1 MRVVLFTGKGGVGK
15 TSVAA
20 ATAMRCAS
28 AGYRTVVM
36 STDPAHS
43 LGDSFDIELGA
54 EAVKVA
60 DNLWAHEVSSLHE
73 MQRHWAKLH
82 EYAVEVF
89 STQGLDEVLADEVA
103 NPPGMDEVASLM
115 WIKHY
120 AQRAEHDVLIVD
132 CAPTG
137 ETLQLLTFP
146 DVAKW
151 WLDKIYPWSRRAM
164 RVARPVLQ
172 PMMNMPLPSD
182 EVYASLKDLLLDL
195 DGMRKVLTDPEVTTV
210 RIVLNLEK
218 MVVKEAKRA
227 YTYLSLFGYVTD
239 AVVVNRL
246 LPGELH
252 DELFQKWQRI
262 HHRYQLE
269 VEQSFAGR
277 SRRAVRDIEPSAHR
291 QGRPGLRARVEGSVR
306 REVGGRPE
314 PPRRRAVR
322 DRWQLPARDHPAPRS
337 RETRYGRCLDRG
349 RGAAGAVRA
358 PPGAVE
364 REAIVSGDRERVIE
378 LVNELASRVGHVLS
392 DMIPPAAQVHLL
404 NAQRELITALM
415 LIYENRVAPT
425 PAATR
430 ARRARTRRRTTTRD
444 RKIPIE

>member
-1 MRVVLFTGKGGVGK
+1 VRVILFTGKGGVGK

-20 ATAMRCAS
+20 ATAVRCAA

-43 LGDSFDIELGA
+43 LGDSFDRELGTDA
-54 EAVKVA
+54 TRVA
-60 DNLWAHEVSSLHE
+60 KNLWAHEVSSLHE
-73 MQRHWAKLH
+73 MQRHWARLH

-120 AQRAEHDVLIVD
+120 AQRGEHDVVIVD

-146 DVAKW
+146 DAAKW

-172 PMMNMPLPSD
+172 PMMHMPLPSD
-182 EVYASLKDLLLDL
+182 EVYASLKDLLMDL
-195 DGMRKVLTDPEVTTV
+195 DGMRKVLTDPEITTV

-239 AVVVNRL
+239 AVIVNRL

-252 DELFQKWQRI
+252 DELLQKWQRI
-262 HHRYQLE
+262 HQRYQQE
-269 VEQSFAGR
+269 VEQSFAGIPIFNVPLFDR
-277 SRRAVRDIEPSAHR
+277 EVVGEEMLSRMAHVIYGEEDPAQR
-291 QGRPGLRARVEGSVR
+291 FATSNPQRIDKDGSDYVLALKVPFVDKSDVDLSRHDGELFVTVGNYR
-306 REVGGRPE
+306 REITL
-314 PPRRRAVR
+314 PRV
-322 DRWQLPARDHPAPRS
+322 LAR
-337 RETRYGRCLDRG
+337 RETS
-349 RGAAGAVRA
+349 GAAIQDGELRVRF
-358 PPGAVE
+358 VRKE
-364 REAIVSGDRERVIE
+364 R
-378 LVNELASRVGHVLS
+378 
-392 DMIPPAAQVHLL
+392 
-404 NAQRELITALM
+404 
-415 LIYENRVAPT
+415 T
-425 PAATR
+425 P
-430 ARRARTRRRTTTRD
+430 
-444 RKIPIE
+444 

>member
-1 MRVVLFTGKGGVGK
+1 MRVILFTGKGGVGK

-20 ATAMRCAS
+20 ATAVRCAA

-43 LGDSFDIELGA
+43 LGDSFDLEL
-54 EAVKVA
+54 AVNGTKIA
-60 DNLWAHEVSSLHE
+60 TNLWAHEVSSLHE

-120 AQRAEHDVLIVD
+120 AQRDEHDVLIVD

-146 DVAKW
+146 DAAKW

-172 PMMNMPLPSD
+172 PMMHLPLPSD

-195 DGMRKVLTDPEVTTV
+195 DGMRKVLTDPEITTV

-239 AVVVNRL
+239 AVIVNRI
-246 LPGELH
+246 LPGDLH
-252 DELFQKWQRI
+252 DELLQKWQRI
-262 HHRYQLE
+262 HQRYQAE
-269 VEQSFAGR
+269 VEQSFAGIPIFNVPLFDR
-277 SRRAVRDIEPSAHR
+277 EVVGEKMLSRMAQAVYGDEDPSQRFATSNPQRIEKDGNDYVLTLKVPFVDKSAIDLSRRDGELYVTV
-291 QGRPGLRARVEGSVR
+291 GNYR
-306 REVGGRPE
+306 REITL
-314 PPRRRAVR
+314 PRV
-322 DRWQLPARDHPAPRS
+322 LAR
-337 RETRYGRCLDRG
+337 RETS
-349 RGAAGAVRA
+349 GAAIEEGELRVRFVR
-358 PPGAVE
+358 PHTD
-364 REAIVSGDRERVIE
+364 S
-378 LVNELASRVGHVLS
+378 
-392 DMIPPAAQVHLL
+392 
-404 NAQRELITALM
+404 
-415 LIYENRVAPT
+415 
-425 PAATR
+425 
-430 ARRARTRRRTTTRD
+430 
-444 RKIPIE
+444 

>member
-20 ATAMRCAS
+20 ATAVRCAAS
-28 AGYRTVVM
+28 GYRTLVM

-43 LGDSFDIELGA
+43 LGDSFDVELGA
-54 EAVKVA
+54 EAVKVS

-146 DVAKW
+146 DAAKW

-172 PMMNMPLPSD
+172 PLMGMPLPSD

-195 DGMRKVLTDPEVTTV
+195 DGMRKVLTDPEITTV

-227 YTYLSLFGYVTD
+227 YTYLSMFGYVTD

-252 DELFQKWQRI
+252 DELFRKWQRI
-262 HHRYQLE
+262 HHRYQAE
-269 VEQSFAGR
+269 VEQSFSGIPIFNVPLFDSEVVGAKMLARMAQAIYGEQDPAQR
-277 SRRAVRDIEPSAHR
+277 FATSNPQRIDKEGTDYVLALKVPFVDRQAVDLSRHDGELFVTV
-291 QGRPGLRARVEGSVR
+291 GNYR
-306 REVGGRPE
+306 REITL
-314 PPRRRAVR
+314 PRV
-322 DRWQLPARDHPAPRS
+322 LAR
-337 RETRYGRCLDRG
+337 RET
-349 RGAAGAVRA
+349 AGATIEGGELRVRF
-358 PPGAVE
+358 
-364 REAIVSGDRERVIE
+364 
-378 LVNELASRVGHVLS
+378 
-392 DMIPPAAQVHLL
+392 
-404 NAQRELITALM
+404 
-415 LIYENRVAPT
+415 
-425 PAATR
+425 
-430 ARRARTRRRTTTRD
+430 ARPIRTTEV
-444 RKIPIE
+444 KEP

>member
-20 ATAMRCAS
+20 ATAVRCAA

-54 EAVKVA
+54 EATQVGT
-60 DNLWAHEVSSLHE
+60 NLWAHEVSSLHE

-195 DGMRKVLTDPEVTTV
+195 DGMRKVLTDPAVTTV

-239 AVVVNRL
+239 AVIVNRL
-246 LPGELH
+246 LPRELH
-252 DELFQKWQRI
+252 DTLFQNWQRI
-262 HHRYQLE
+262 HQRYQVE
-269 VEQSFAGR
+269 VEESFAGIPIFNVPLFDR
-277 SRRAVRDIEPSAHR
+277 EVVGEEMLSLMAREIYGDEDPAQRFATSNPQRIDKDGSDYVLALKVPFVDKSAVDLSRHDGELYVTV
-291 QGRPGLRARVEGSVR
+291 GNYR
-306 REVGGRPE
+306 REITLPRVLARRETAGASIEGGELKIRF
-314 PPRRRAVR
+314 
-322 DRWQLPARDHPAPRS
+322 APRTEKS
-337 RETRYGRCLDRG
+337 
-349 RGAAGAVRA
+349 
-358 PPGAVE
+358 
-364 REAIVSGDRERVIE
+364 
-378 LVNELASRVGHVLS
+378 
-392 DMIPPAAQVHLL
+392 
-404 NAQRELITALM
+404 
-415 LIYENRVAPT
+415 
-425 PAATR
+425 
-430 ARRARTRRRTTTRD
+430 
-444 RKIPIE
+444 

>member
-20 ATAMRCAS
+20 ATAVRCAS

-43 LGDSFDIELGA
+43 LGDSFDIQLGTDA
-54 EAVKVA
+54 AQVGK
-60 DNLWAHEVSSLHE
+60 NLWAHEVSSLHE

-146 DVAKW
+146 DAAKW

-172 PMMNMPLPSD
+172 PMMGMPLPSD

-195 DGMRKVLTDPEVTTV
+195 DGMRRVLTDPEITTV

-239 AVVVNRL
+239 AVIVNRL
-246 LPGELH
+246 LPGDLH

-262 HHRYQLE
+262 HKRYQVE
-269 VEQSFAGR
+269 VEESFAGIPIFNVPLFDR
-277 SRRAVRDIEPSAHR
+277 EVVGEEMLGRMAEAIYGEDDPSRRFATSNPQRIDKDGADYVLALKVPFVDKAAVDLSRHNGDLYVTV
-291 QGRPGLRARVEGSVR
+291 GNYR
-306 REVGGRPE
+306 REITL
-314 PPRRRAVR
+314 PRVLER
-322 DRWQLPARDHPAPRS
+322 
-337 RETRYGRCLDRG
+337 RETV
-349 RGAAGAVRA
+349 GASIQNGELRVRFA
-358 PPGAVE
+358 PKPGK
-364 REAIVSGDRERVIE
+364 
-378 LVNELASRVGHVLS
+378 
-392 DMIPPAAQVHLL
+392 
-404 NAQRELITALM
+404 
-415 LIYENRVAPT
+415 
-425 PAATR
+425 
-430 ARRARTRRRTTTRD
+430 TTGVKR
-444 RKIPIE
+444 

>member
-1 MRVVLFTGKGGVGK
+1 VRVVLFTGKGGVGK

-20 ATAMRCAS
+20 ATAVRCAA

-43 LGDSFDIELGA
+43 LGDSFDIELGT
-54 EAVKVA
+54 EATKVG

-73 MQRHWAKLH
+73 MQRHWTKLH

-146 DVAKW
+146 DAAKW

-195 DGMRKVLTDPEVTTV
+195 DGMRKVLTDPEITTV

-239 AVVVNRL
+239 AVIVNRL
-246 LPGELH
+246 LPGNLH

-262 HHRYQLE
+262 HHRYRAE
-269 VEQSFAGR
+269 VEQSFSGIPIFNVPLFDSEVVGVTMLARMAQAIYGDEDPARRFATSNPQRIDKDGR
-277 SRRAVRDIEPSAHR
+277 DYVLSLKVPFVDKSAIDLSRHNGDLYVTV
-291 QGRPGLRARVEGSVR
+291 GNYR
-306 REVGGRPE
+306 REITLPRVLERRETAGASIDGGELR
-314 PPRRRAVR
+314 VR
-322 DRWQLPARDHPAPRS
+322 FAPRATK
-337 RETRYGRCLDRG
+337 EGRK
-349 RGAAGAVRA
+349 
-358 PPGAVE
+358 
-364 REAIVSGDRERVIE
+364 S
-378 LVNELASRVGHVLS
+378 
-392 DMIPPAAQVHLL
+392 
-404 NAQRELITALM
+404 
-415 LIYENRVAPT
+415 
-425 PAATR
+425 
-430 ARRARTRRRTTTRD
+430 
-444 RKIPIE
+444 

>member
-1 MRVVLFTGKGGVGK
+1 VRVILFTGKGGVGK

-20 ATAMRCAS
+20 ATAVRCAR
-28 AGYRTVVM
+28 AGYKTVIM

-43 LGDSFDIELGA
+43 LGDSFDIELGSD
-54 EAVKVA
+54 VTKVA

-73 MQRHWAKLH
+73 MQRHWVKLH

-89 STQGLDEVLADEVA
+89 ATQGLDEVVAEEVA
-103 NPPGMDEVASLM
+103 NPPGMDEIASLM

-146 DVAKW
+146 DAAKW
-151 WLDKIYPWSRRAM
+151 WLDKIYPWQRRAM

-172 PMMNMPLPSD
+172 PMMGMPLPSD
-182 EVYASLKDLLLDL
+182 EIYASLKDLLLDL
-195 DGMRKVLTDPEVTTV
+195 GGMRKVLTDPGTTTV

-239 AVVVNRL
+239 AVIVNRL

-262 HHRYQLE
+262 HERYRVE
-269 VEQSFAGR
+269 VEQSFAGIPILNVPLFDR
-277 SRRAVRDIEPSAHR
+277 EVVGASMLSRMAEAVYGDRDPAEHFAISNPQRIEK
-291 QGRPGLRARVEGSVR
+291 EGSDYVLTLKVPFADRSAIDLNRHNGELYVTVGNYR
-306 REVGGRPE
+306 REISL
-314 PPRRRAVR
+314 PRVLAQR
-322 DRWQLPARDHPAPRS
+322 D
-337 RETRYGRCLDRG
+337 T
-349 RGAAGAVRA
+349 AGASVHGGELRVRF
-358 PPGAVE
+358 
-364 REAIVSGDRERVIE
+364 
-378 LVNELASRVGHVLS
+378 
-392 DMIPPAAQVHLL
+392 
-404 NAQRELITALM
+404 
-415 LIYENRVAPT
+415 
-425 PAATR
+425 
-430 ARRARTRRRTTTRD
+430 ARRSEKNQVT
-444 RKIPIE
+444 ES